1 MVFGWGLKELL
12 DVILGERADM
22 IPLNRYI
29 YLIF

>member
-12 DVILGERADM
+12 DVILGERAGM

>member
-1 MVFGWGLKELL
+1 MVFGWGLEELL
-12 DVILGERADM
+12 DVILGERAGM

>member
-12 DVILGERADM
+12 DVILGERVGM